1 MNPFRYRS
9 YQYDD
14 ETGLYYLKSRYYDP
28 ETGRFINED
37 SFITLCDS
45 LLGYNMFAYCSN
57 NPITYCDPTGCWRE
71 IGNTIYIDNKYTYDT
86 YYSDRRKWQPGKTY
100 IYDPGYLR
108 YNMAASPKVSFRP
121 DGDYDDYYDENYNN
135 RGSSSYKKEREREQI
150 RSAWGSDRAERERNS
165 RDLHDSKDGKRND
178 SNQSYQDLKDKNYW
192 IEVGVGSF
200 MVVGAI
206 ALGVYIV
213 GNDITGVGVAD
224 DVPGLTA
231 VIAMFKEGI
240 EKFACA

>member
-14 ETGLYYLKSRYYDP
+14 ETGLYYLTTRYYDP
-28 ETGRFINED
+28 ETGRFVNED

-100 IYDPGYLR
+100 IYDPGYLQ
-108 YNMAASPKVSFRP
+108 YNMATSLPLHGDPNTTIKSPDGKTERTYDSDGKAQKDKDYTDHGHPKQHPKVPHEHDWDWSNGKP
-121 DGDYDDYYDENYNN
+121 K
-135 RGSSSYKKEREREQI
+135 RG
-150 RSAWGSDRAERERNS
+150 
-165 RDLHDSKDGKRND
+165 LH
-178 SNQSYQDLKDKNYW
+178 
-192 IEVGVGSF
+192 
-200 MVVGAI
+200 M
-206 ALGVYIV
+206 
-213 GNDITGVGVAD
+213 
-224 DVPGLTA
+224 
-231 VIAMFKEGI
+231 
-240 EKFACA
+240 